1 MAKIAAMPSMD
12 IVNSLRGVLDFYVWC
27 NLVIVRK
34 WPKAP
39 DRSRNDLVMSTAE
52 KFKYVNQAAST
63 LTADIIQPYKDIAS
77 QTGLSWKDW
86 MTRLYINPG
95 TNVHL
100 IEG

>member
-1 MAKIAAMPSMD
+1 MAKIAAMPSID
-12 IVNSLRGVLDFYVWC
+12 IVNSLRGVLDFYTWC
-27 NLVIVRK
+27 NLVIVRR

-39 DRSRNDLVMSTAE
+39 GRSRNDLVMSTAE

-63 LTADIIQPYKDIAS
+63 LTDDIIQPYKDIAI

-86 MTRLYINPG
+86 MTRLYINRDPR
-95 TNVHL
+95 VRL